1 MFTLKFKN
9 LRDEQPLPQKRISY
23 YVAKNPLI
31 MIQGGFADDGEMKSG
46 VTGYDWVGVD
56 SYGANSCCYDY
67 NDHKENNISLG
78 DETKFLEDGEVDENN
93 EYETFKKVMYISEDD
108 GSSTYVLPFNSDNP
122 EDDLDIE
129 ILWEYEHIIRY
140 QVFSQTQSGKNT
152 FPIAFIEPMME
163 DGMLTIIGTPVI
175 KQVQCQHSGYKYK
188 HVHITFEWLGNLWLV
203 KGSQEGHWEEDAW
216 LDGEYSE
223 MFVFEVEKLGE

>member
-9 LRDEQPLPQKRISY
+9 LRDEQPLPRKRISY
-23 YVAKNPLI
+23 YVAKNNLI
-31 MIQGGFADDGEMKSG
+31 MIQGGFEDDGVMKSG
-46 VTGYDWVGVD
+46 VTGYDWVGVE
-56 SYGANSCCYDY
+56 SCGANSCCYNYSEEEDLLPVGY
-67 NDHKENNISLG
+67 ES
-78 DETKFLEDGEVDENN
+78 KFLEDGEIDNED
-93 EYETFKKVMYISEDD
+93 EYETFKKIMYINED
-108 GSSTYVLPFNSDNP
+108 GSSSAYVLPFNSDNP

-140 QVFSQTQSGKNT
+140 QVFSQTQSGQNT

-163 DGMLTIIGTPVI
+163 DGLLTVIGTPII
-175 KQVQCQHSGYKYK
+175 KHVQCQHSGYKYK
-188 HVHITFEWLGNLWLV
+188 HVHITFNWLDNLWLV

-216 LDGEYSE
+216 LDGKYSE